1 MAFPMMPTAQWD
13 IVRKMTPDELNKA
26 AMGEYQAQGVSPVFA
41 LARIKEET
49 ALAAA
54 FQAQEQKQQQEE
66 QAKMQGV
73 PVEELPLTIA
83 EGVLRERGITGVDPS
98 VEREISPDK
107 MAALQGGIASGAM
120 EERPMAVEGPPSM
133 MAYGGGL
140 IPRMAYGGLIPGY
153 HEGHLVGEPDH
164 GVGPGQHL
172 AEFSPHVGDDAPV
185 EVAPEPQ
192 GVEYQDLGPLPQYQ
206 RVPHP
211 RDWEG
216 TEEEWTAARDAAIAR
231 EEDRSTRVGRG
242 YENYVESLPL
252 GEKPMSRSNWEG
264 MGGRE
269 VLAESSRGLRERF
282 GSGRYGSPGQERLRE
297 IGSPEEYEHFRSLGP
312 GAFPRMEPSWA
323 ENPANRSVSSD
334 SVTGP
339 DEQADSQDAQVSE
352 ADTQAIMETANAGWA
367 SPEQSRVLAMLD
379 QVDELGQ
386 SAGTYSPAEQDIHVE
401 ELRIKRDEIAA
412 LDRLEDMRQAGIL
425 DQIGYED
432 AKDKI
437 REQVENTTY
446 LRFDEIED
454 EQRAMR
460 AQGAAQISDIG
471 ITQDARRGMTDK
483 QIARLDSNQ
492 AARLGISDEYI
503 AEVRKN
509 QAARLAASTAQQE
522 GLGEIFGR
530 REILSAEQ
538 LAGHRALA
546 ADQDKAIRAQA
557 GFSADAALFG
567 GVGDVLRGDPR
578 NQMFGDTIS
587 AVGEIRGGELED
599 LMGVQTNLL
608 EKTTEIQDE
617 LIAEERSVFEEI
629 YNVGEVTQTAQ
640 EAAAAAIADSR
651 EGVQRGMERVTEG
664 VGVLEEGVQRGLERG
679 QTEKHL
685 IQNRVL
691 DSQLTSNQEI
701 YTMSQGLLKSKFLA
715 HEERRVLQAAI
726 NAGDI
731 KAQREILARHADFAK
746 HENVIRAE
754 VESMHE
760 DAERER
766 LAVGLPATLE
776 LARMESS
783 ERASRESTAAQVRTT
798 KENLLADPKSW
809 QALEQGQQHRIQDLQ
824 RQDWA
829 ENKTVPPEEAAARMR
844 NAVAGLEQQYS
855 HLLRQQWDFLRRQG
869 DALAGQR
876 DPTEVQKVI
885 TRLVASGMPEDIRT
899 VEGASGWVAEQEVG
913 LKGQMQRRSVENA
926 AGLAEVLRRGRGGAP
941 SWATPGINEWRYQMM
956 LENDPDFTGDPS
968 SVLHGES
975 QPMTGIRSIP
985 KGSAGKGYGDTPLV
999 ERPRRDRPLGLQPDT
1014 LESLQRRLRNI
1025 QSPTSPLGG

>member
-153 HEGHLVGEPDH
+153 HMGHLVGDPDH
-164 GVGPGQHL
+164 GIGPGEHSAEESPTPESERIAAL
-172 AEFSPHVGDDAPV
+172 ARRLSEEEAELARLKGLNPRLVVNPRTGRSIDDPVYEGPDWRGLEEDLGDYVSPF
-185 EVAPEPQ
+185 APE
-192 GVEYQDLGPLPQYQ
+192 EERLGWMRNSRP
-206 RVPHP
+206 
-211 RDWEG
+211 
-216 TEEEWTAARDAAIAR
+216 R
-231 EEDRSTRVGRG
+231 EELEDDLRAASEDFLRDPV
-242 YENYVESLPL
+242 S
-252 GEKPMSRSNWEG
+252 
-264 MGGRE
+264 
-269 VLAESSRGLRERF
+269 GLRTSAPTHEELM
-282 GSGRYGSPGQERLRE
+282 GDPRYKSVADEMTAVGYPIPTPASYLVSP
-297 IGSPEEYEHFRSLGP
+297 
-312 GAFPRMEPSWA
+312 
-323 ENPANRSVSSD
+323 NVSQPPD
-334 SVTGP
+334 SAQVADG
-339 DEQADSQDAQVSE
+339 QADS
-352 ADTQAIMETANAGWA
+352 ADTRAIMEAAGGVWA
-367 SPEQSRVLAMLD
+367 SPEQSRVQVMLD
-379 QVDELGQ
+379 QVDELAQ
-386 SAGTYSPAEQDIHVE
+386 SAGTYSPAEQDIDVE
-401 ELRIKRDEIAA
+401 ELRIIRDEIAA

-425 DQIGYED
+425 DQIGYLD

-437 REQVENTTY
+437 RERVENTTD
-446 LRFDEIED
+446 LRFGEIEE
-454 EQRAMR
+454 EQRAVR
-460 AQGAAQISDIG
+460 RLGAAQISDIG
-471 ITQDARRGMTDK
+471 ITQAARRGMTDK